1 VGDAYIEI
9 LRNTRLR
16 FGEPPRQFASSEMS
30 YLKVSPPSW
39 CKKGKDDLFEFYRDF
54 MMLMRHGRVVW
65 GNLVQANNIL
75 FAAGAQDAPGSVV
88 YCKEPYWHDELRRL
102 AEIGTQLTALKEGS
116 GNSPQE
122 KQIGRWLA
130 DEMTR
135 FVAHPVPTTLAG
147 DAPVLTGCLMFIRKH
162 LPGGVLSTSYFPL
175 LVHDEIRT
183 VAVLPA
189 RFWDGAMVDIWMSP
203 R

>member
-1 VGDAYIEI
+1 VGNAYIEI
-9 LRNTRLR
+9 LRNTRIR
-16 FGEPPRQFASSEMS
+16 FGEPPRTFGSSEMS
-30 YLKVSPPSW
+30 YLKIAPPSW
-39 CKKGKDDLFEFYRDF
+39 CREGKDDLFEFYRDL
-54 MMLMRHGRVVW
+54 MLLMRHGRVVW

-75 FAAGAQDAPGSVV
+75 FAAGPHDAPGAVV
-88 YCKEPYWHDELRRL
+88 YCREPYWHDELRRL
-102 AEIGTQLTALKEGS
+102 SEIGTQLTALKEGR

-135 FVAHPVPTTLAG
+135 FLAHPVPKTLAG
-147 DAPVLTGCLMFIRKH
+147 EAPVLTGCLMFIRKH
-162 LPGGVLSTSYFPL
+162 LPGGVLSTGYFPL

-189 RFWDGAMVDIWMSP
+189 RFWDAAMVDIWMSP